1 VADEAHERIHIA
13 APVDVCFELASD
25 FEGYPAWASDIKHA
39 RVVERDAQGRG
50 TRADFRAAA
59 LGRNV
64 RYVLDYDLSDAP
76 RSFSWQLVEGDML
89 RTVNGRYTFDDVDE
103 GTDVAYD
110 LTVDLAIPMP
120 GLVKRRAAGRIVGA
134 ALQDLKH
141 AAEARVAVAGAP
153 VPEPVPE
160 PVSEPEP
167 VLVVDPDPSSDHW
180 PEPDPEPER
189 EPESETRPAPG
200 DGDGDA
206 PAQGTRFDDVGA
218 EERWLPLPS
227 SIEVVLS
234 ELLGAVPEVRDH
246 LLAAA
251 DELLD
256 AAKALLDAADRVV
269 RQQREGSP

>member
-1 VADEAHERIHIA
+1 MADEAHERIHID
-13 APVDVCFELASD
+13 APVDVCFGIATD
-25 FEGYPAWASDIKHA
+25 FGAYPAWTSDVKHA
-39 RVVERDAQGRG
+39 RVVDRDDQGRA

-89 RTVNGRYTFDDVDE
+89 RTLEGRYIFDDVDG
-103 GTDVAYD
+103 GTDVTYD
-110 LTVDLAIPMP
+110 LTVDLSIPVP
-120 GLVKRRAAGRIVGA
+120 GLVKRRAAGRIVSA

-141 AAEARVAVAGAP
+141 AAEAHVANGDA
-153 VPEPVPE
+153 ET
-160 PVSEPEP
+160 EP
-167 VLVVDPDPSSDHW
+167 VLVVDPDPQSDHW
-180 PEPDPEPER
+180 PEPEPEP
-189 EPESETRPAPG
+189 PDDDAPA
-200 DGDGDA
+200 DAA
-206 PAQGTRFDDVGA
+206 PAQGTHFDAVGSD
-218 EERWLPLPS
+218 ERSLPLPS
-227 SIEVVLS
+227 AIEVVIT

-269 RQQREGSP
+269 RQHRDGQPGVPGT

>member
-1 VADEAHERIHIA
+1 MTDEAHERIHIA
-13 APVDVCFELASD
+13 APVDVCFEIASD
-25 FEGYPAWASDIKHA
+25 FEGYPAWTSDIKHA
-39 RVVERDAQGRG
+39 RVVDRDAQGRG

-76 RSFSWQLVEGDML
+76 RSFSWHLVEGDML
-89 RTVNGRYTFDDVDE
+89 RTVEGRYTFDDVDE
-103 GTDVAYD
+103 GTDVTYD
-110 LTVDLAIPMP
+110 LTVDLAIPLP

-141 AAEARVAVAGAP
+141 AAEARVPAAGERERGSAP
-153 VPEPVPE
+153 E
-160 PVSEPEP
+160 SEP
-167 VLVVDPDPSSDHW
+167 VLVVDPDPNSEHW
-180 PEPDPEPER
+180 PEPEPGPEPEPEPGP
-189 EPESETRPAPG
+189 EPEAERAEAE
-200 DGDGDA
+200 DGDA
-206 PAQGTRFDDVGA
+206 PPQGTRFDDVGT
-218 EERWLPLPS
+218 EERWLPLPP